1 MSTLYSILIVF
12 EAIVCFLLIGIVLLQ
27 KSTGDGNG
35 LSFGSGAESVFG
47 AQAGNVLT
55 RGTVVLAVLFLL
67 NTLLLCILRPEAR
80 AQSLGEEIA
89 TEQAARQKAEAAAT
103 GDSDDVADLLG
114 DIAPTGGA
122 AEATAGKATEAVG
135 KATEAVEEK
144 AEEAVGKAE
153 EAAKAVEKKAED
165 AAKAAEATAE
175 KAAEAVQKAAEAIE
189 EKAAEAAKAVEEKA
203 DEAVKAVEAAPE
215 A

>member
-67 NTLLLCILRPEAR
+67 NTLVLCILRPQAR
-80 AQSLGEEIA
+80 AKSIDSELAE
-89 TEQAARQKAEAAAT
+89 EQAKAAAAT
-103 GDSDDVADLLG
+103 VPESSEAADLL
-114 DIAPTGGA
+114 D
-122 AEATAGKATEAVG
+122 TAVDTVDQDVEAVAG
-135 KATEAVEEK
+135 AVEQN
-144 AEEAVGKAE
+144 AED
-153 EAAKAVEKKAED
+153 AAKAVEQKAEDVTKAVEQKAED
-165 AAKAAEATAE
+165 AAKAVE
-175 KAAEAVQKAAEAIE
+175 QKVED
-189 EKAAEAAKAVEEKA
+189 AAKAVEQKA
-203 DEAVKAVEAAPE
+203 EDAAKAVEQKAE
-215 A
+215 

>member
-122 AEATAGKATEAVG
+122 AEATAGKAAEAVG

-144 AEEAVGKAE
+144 AE
-153 EAAKAVEKKAED
+153 D
-165 AAKAAEATAE
+165 AAKEAEATAE
-175 KAAEAVQKAAEAIE
+175 KAAEAVQKAAEAVE

>member
-67 NTLLLCILRPEAR
+67 NTLVLCVLRPQAR
-80 AQSLGEEIA
+80 AKSIDSEIA
-89 TEQAARQKAEAAAT
+89 EEQAKAAAAAVPESSEAADLLDTAVDTAAEDVATAADAVETKAEAAA
-103 GDSDDVADLLG
+103 D
-114 DIAPTGGA
+114 
-122 AEATAGKATEAVG
+122 
-135 KATEAVEEK
+135 
-144 AEEAVGKAE
+144 
-153 EAAKAVEKKAED
+153 AVEKKAEAAAD
-165 AAKAAEATAE
+165 AVE
-175 KAAEAVQKAAEAIE
+175 KK
-189 EKAAEAAKAVEEKA
+189 AEAAADAVEK
-203 DEAVKAVEAAPE
+203 KVEAAADAVEKKAE
-215 A
+215 AAADAVEKKAE